1 MHAKVSS
8 FPLTEEDGH
17 ESTRPIRALHRG
29 LEVLAELNRLDRA
42 AINTLAGAVRL
53 PRTTTY
59 RILETLR
66 LAGYVVRDPHDDCYR
81 PTIMVRALSDGF
93 DDQAMVAHIA
103 KPHLAALGA
112 QIVWPV
118 AIATPSGGTMMIRET
133 TDRDSPLALEQ
144 YSAGV
149 RVPMLSS
156 AAGRAYLAFCA
167 GAERDALLES
177 LSRSSLPEDRLARS
191 RIEVERLLNETRT
204 QGFGMAQRAR
214 RVSEETS
221 LAIPVRAKD
230 RILATVTVRYAATA
244 VPLRT
249 AVEQFLPPLVVGGLL
264 TVVIVQ
270 RASELAEAIKRASE
284 VADIVELRLD
294 CFEDD
299 EREAMFPLLR
309 DHLNRDGTPM
319 LITFR
324 PAEQGGHTATDSG
337 ARRSFWVSLKRI
349 SRGALMD
356 LELDLALSI
365 AADGLARESSIDW
378 GRVICSH
385 HDFSGVPSDLEQIY
399 GHMAATIYAVL
410 PASIAR

>member
-1 MHAKVSS
+1 MYEIETLGKAVMHAKVSS
-8 FPLTEEDGH
+8 FPSADEDEH
-17 ESTRPIRALHRG
+17 ESTRPIRALNRG

-42 AINTLAGAVRL
+42 AINTLAAAVRL

-93 DDQAMVAHIA
+93 DDQAMLAHIA

-118 AIATPSGGTMMIRET
+118 AIATPSGATMMIRET

-191 RIEVERLLNETRT
+191 RIEVERLLNETRA

-249 AVEQFLPPLVVGGLL
+249 AVEQFLPKM
-264 TVVIVQ
+264 
-270 RASELAEAIKRASE
+270 RE
-284 VADIVELRLD
+284 VARKI
-294 CFEDD
+294 
-299 EREAMFPLLR
+299 EAEF
-309 DHLNRDGTPM
+309 G
-319 LITFR
+319 
-324 PAEQGGHTATDSG
+324 
-337 ARRSFWVSLKRI
+337 
-349 SRGALMD
+349 
-356 LELDLALSI
+356 
-365 AADGLARESSIDW
+365 
-378 GRVICSH
+378 
-385 HDFSGVPSDLEQIY
+385 
-399 GHMAATIYAVL
+399 
-410 PASIAR
+410 